1 MRGRVL
7 VLGIEL
13 RDDPSLAASICFELG
28 RPGEWEVE
36 QRWLPIRRPYA
47 PKFTLLNM
55 LLRGI
60 EDKYEFIVIA
70 DDDVNLPPNFLDRY
84 LRIVEQRGFALAQP
98 ARTHG
103 STLHHP
109 IVEQVNGLEARE
121 TRFVEIGPLFSM
133 RRDAVPLLTP
143 FDETSPMGWGY
154 EFVWSRALAER
165 GLKLGI
171 VDATP
176 VEHSFRPV
184 LSLYDGA
191 REGAIMADY
200 LSKVPHISR
209 SEAYTTVE
217 RFPL

>member
-1 MRGRVL
+1 MKGRVL
-7 VLGIEL
+7 ALGVEL
-13 RDDPSLAASICFELG
+13 RDEPSLAASIIAELD
-28 RPGEWEVE
+28 RSTEWEVE
-36 QRWLPIRRPYA
+36 QRWVQIQRPYV
-47 PKFTLLNM
+47 PKFTLLNE
-55 LLRGI
+55 LLFGI
-60 EDKYEFIVIA
+60 EDNYEFIIVT
-70 DDDVNLPPNFLDRY
+70 DDDITLPPHFLDRY
-84 LRIVEQRGFALAQP
+84 LGIVEQRGFSLAQP
-98 ARTHG
+98 ARMHG
-103 STLHHP
+103 SIIHHP

-121 TRFVEIGPLFSM
+121 TRFVEIGPMISIC
-133 RRDAVPLLTP
+133 RDAVPICTP
-143 FDETSPMGWGY
+143 FDEASPMGWGY

-176 VEHSFRPV
+176 VGHTFRPA

-191 REGAIMADY
+191 REGAVMTDY